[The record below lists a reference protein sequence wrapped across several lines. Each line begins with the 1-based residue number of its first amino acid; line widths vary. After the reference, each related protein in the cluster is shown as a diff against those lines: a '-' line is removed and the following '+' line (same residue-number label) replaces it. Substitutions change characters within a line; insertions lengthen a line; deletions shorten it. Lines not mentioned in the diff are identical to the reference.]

1 MSSDDEF
8 LAHLKSFGLTER
20 EAQCYFYL
28 LKYGPKTP
36 SPLAKSLK
44 TYREDVHR
52 TLTTL
57 IDKGMVRPSLDSPT
71 LYTAV
76 ELEMALESALKKHDA
91 ERHEMEQRKRELE
104 ELAQQERFHPSG
116 EVSTFRI
123 IKSTKEF
130 ITMMLPVM
138 SSLET
143 EWVAVNTSSAFV
155 AASQLGIN
163 QFTKELVE
171 SGGKVRA
178 VVTDLAYS
186 TIPAVQESIEA
197 GAEIRYS
204 GQEGLIFSVFDK
216 KISISGI
223 NWDFSR
229 ISRGSSF
236 TGLWTDDP
244 GYARH
249 LTNTFEQLWQ
259 HAIPVEERMKA
270 LLKDGPPKG

>member
-104 ELAQQERFHPSG
+104 ELAQQE
-116 EVSTFRI
+116 
-123 IKSTKEF
+123 
-130 ITMMLPVM
+130 
-138 SSLET
+138 
-143 EWVAVNTSSAFV
+143 
-155 AASQLGIN
+155 
-163 QFTKELVE
+163 
-171 SGGKVRA
+171 
-178 VVTDLAYS
+178 
-186 TIPAVQESIEA
+186 
-197 GAEIRYS
+197 
-204 GQEGLIFSVFDK
+204 
-216 KISISGI
+216 
-223 NWDFSR
+223 
-229 ISRGSSF
+229 
-236 TGLWTDDP
+236 
-244 GYARH
+244 
-249 LTNTFEQLWQ
+249 
-259 HAIPVEERMKA
+259 
-270 LLKDGPPKG
+270 